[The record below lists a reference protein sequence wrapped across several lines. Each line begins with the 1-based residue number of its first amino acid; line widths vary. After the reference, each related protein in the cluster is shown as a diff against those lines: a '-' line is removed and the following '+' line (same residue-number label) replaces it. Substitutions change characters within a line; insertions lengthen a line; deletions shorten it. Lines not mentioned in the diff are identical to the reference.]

1 MYPQA
6 IHLRA
11 IALFTMCISAPVLP
25 AEEASPPA
33 GGNRNQIATLTSS
46 MEVLDDKRAVGA
58 GDRMSLRIVE
68 DRKPPVELVVTDS
81 GEMEVPLI
89 GRVEA
94 RGKTCKALAFEVKRL
109 LEKDYFHRCTVIIG
123 LDAASNRSPGKIY
136 LSGQIKS
143 QGFIE
148 IPPEET
154 LTVSRAILRA
164 GGFSDFANKRK
175 VKVLRK
181 TGDGKQKTFVVD
193 VLQIMEKGVVS
204 NDLAL
209 QPDDLVMVPERLINF

>member
-1 MYPQA
+1 
-6 IHLRA
+6 
-11 IALFTMCISAPVLP
+11 
-25 AEEASPPA
+25 
-33 GGNRNQIATLTSS
+33 
-46 MEVLDDKRAVGA
+46 MEVLDDQRKVGV

-89 GRVEA
+89 GRVTA
-94 RGKTCKALAFEVKRL
+94 RGKTCKGLAFEIKKL

-136 LSGQIKS
+136 LSGQIKT

-181 TGDGKQKTFVVD
+181 TGNGKQKAFVVD
-193 VLQIMEKGVVS
+193 VLQILEKGTVS
-204 NDLAL
+204 NDMAL
-209 QPDDLVMVPERLINF
+209 EPDDLVMVPERLINF

>member
-1 MYPQA
+1 MHSLTTHTWA
-6 IHLRA
+6 V
-11 IALFTMCISAPVLP
+11 ALFTLCISSHLMHAEIEPAPL
-25 AEEASPPA
+25 AAI
-33 GGNRNQIATLTSS
+33 RNQTVTLTTS
-46 MEVLDDKRAVGA
+46 MEVLDDQRKVGV

-89 GRVEA
+89 GRVTA
-94 RGKTCKALAFEVKRL
+94 RGKTCKGLAFEIKKL

-136 LSGQIKS
+136 LSGQIKT

-181 TGDGKQKTFVVD
+181 TGNGKQKTFVVD
-193 VLQIMEKGVVS
+193 VLQILEKGTVS
-204 NDLAL
+204 NDMAL
-209 QPDDLVMVPERLINF
+209 EPDDLVMVPERLINF

>member
-1 MYPQA
+1 MHPQTN
-6 IHLRA
+6 HTWA
-11 IALFTMCISAPVLP
+11 IALFTMCISSHLMAAEMEP
-25 AEEASPPA
+25 ALGAA
-33 GGNRNQIATLTSS
+33 TRNQTVTLTTS
-46 MEVLDDKRAVGA
+46 MEVLDDQRKVGA

-89 GRVEA
+89 GRVTA
-94 RGKTCKALAFEVKRL
+94 QGKTCKGLAFEIKKL

-193 VLQIMEKGVVS
+193 VLQILEKGVVS

-209 QPDDLVMVPERLINF
+209 EPDDLVMVPERLINF